1 MAAGGEFVEGWLVAQ
16 VLGEGAYGEVRLLVH
31 ARSGAAVA
39 LKAVRAEPAAAG
51 GAAGEACREAALH
64 RALRHPHVLR
74 CLGERAHQGLHYM
87 FLEYAQGGEL
97 FDRIEPDVGM
107 RPAAARR
114 YWRQLLAG
122 LRYLHAR
129 GVAHRDL
136 KPENILLDHH
146 DNVKISDFGM
156 ATLFRHGA
164 RERLLARV
172 CGTLPYAAP
181 EVLAAAARPY
191 RAAPADLWA
200 AALVL
205 LAMLVGGQYPPP
217 RAPPA
222 PRPPTCGPPRS
233 CCSPCSS
240 AVSTLLPA
248 PLPRRARRPVGRRAR
263 AARHARRR
271 SVPSSPR
278 PSRAAPADLWA
289 AALVLLAMLVGGQYP
304 PPRAPPAPRP
314 PTCGPPRW
322 CCSPCSSAVSTLLPA
337 PLPRR
342 ARRPVGRRARAARHA
357 RRRSVPSSPRPSRAA
372 PADLWA
378 AALVLLAMLVG
389 GQYPPP
395 RRPAAPADGV
405 LGQDRGAARLFE
417 LPWERAAAADARW
430 AAWEAWAAAGAG
442 AAPLPFA
449 RLAADALALL
459 RRALQ
464 PAPEARPALERLL
477 RMRWLEQKEEEVR
490 AWRSQPCA
498 ADADA
503 PDAELSAADMDAL
516 LSHSQPAQPDD
527 LLLASQHD
535 SPGAQNEL
543 IMQRLVRRM
552 TRVRLRCDEATA
564 LRALCDAARALGYT
578 TRRLDHSRVAI
589 ECDAE
594 VRMRAWAARAAGG
607 ALLELRRSRGCGL
620 QFKRRYLRLRDALRP
635 LAEPDD

>member
-1 MAAGGEFVEGWLVAQ
+1 MGRALQSRTWACGRRRRGATGASCWPGCATCTRAAWRTATSSPRTSCWTTTTTSRSPTSGWLRCS
-16 VLGEGAYGEVRLLVH
+16 GT
-31 ARSGAAVA
+31 ARASGCW
-39 LKAVRAEPAAAG
+39 RA
-51 GAAGEACREAALH
+51 C
-64 RALRHPHVLR
+64 
-74 CLGERAHQGLHYM
+74 
-87 FLEYAQGGEL
+87 
-97 FDRIEPDVGM
+97 
-107 RPAAARR
+107 AARCPTPR
-114 YWRQLLAG
+114 PRCWR
-122 LRYLHAR
+122 R
-129 GVAHRDL
+129 
-136 KPENILLDHH
+136 
-146 DNVKISDFGM
+146 
-156 ATLFRHGA
+156 
-164 RERLLARV
+164 
-172 CGTLPYAAP
+172 
-181 EVLAAAARPY
+181 
-191 RAAPADLWA
+191 
-200 AALVL
+200 
-205 LAMLVGGQYPPP
+205 P
-217 RAPPA
+217 RAPTA

-289 AALVLLAMLVGGQYP
+289 AALVLLAMLVG
-304 PPRAPPAPRP
+304 
-314 PTCGPPRW
+314 
-322 CCSPCSSAVSTLLPA
+322 
-337 PLPRR
+337 
-342 ARRPVGRRARAARHA
+342 
-357 RRRSVPSSPRPSRAA
+357 
-372 PADLWA
+372 
-378 AALVLLAMLVG
+378 
-389 GQYPPP
+389 
-395 RRPAAPADGV
+395 
-405 LGQDRGAARLFE
+405 E

-442 AAPLPFA
+442 AAPVPFA
-449 RLAADALALL
+449 RLPADALALL

-503 PDAELSAADMDAL
+503 PDADLSAADMDAL

-564 LRALCDAARALGYT
+564 LRALCEAARALGYT

>member
-39 LKAVRAEPAAAG
+39 LKAVRAEPAAAAG
-51 GAAGEACREAALH
+51 AGEACREAALH

-156 ATLFRHGA
+156 ATLFRHGS

-205 LAMLVGGQYPPP
+205 LAMLVG
-217 RAPPA
+217 
-222 PRPPTCGPPRS
+222 
-233 CCSPCSS
+233 
-240 AVSTLLPA
+240 
-248 PLPRRARRPVGRRAR
+248 
-263 AARHARRR
+263 
-271 SVPSSPR
+271 
-278 PSRAAPADLWA
+278 
-289 AALVLLAMLVGGQYP
+289 
-304 PPRAPPAPRP
+304 
-314 PTCGPPRW
+314 
-322 CCSPCSSAVSTLLPA
+322 
-337 PLPRR
+337 
-342 ARRPVGRRARAARHA
+342 
-357 RRRSVPSSPRPSRAA
+357 
-372 PADLWA
+372 
-378 AALVLLAMLVG
+378 
-389 GQYPPP
+389 
-395 RRPAAPADGV
+395 
-405 LGQDRGAARLFE
+405 E

-442 AAPLPFA
+442 AAPVPFA
-449 RLAADALALL
+449 RLPADALALL

-503 PDAELSAADMDAL
+503 PDADLSAADMDAL

-564 LRALCDAARALGYT
+564 LRALCEAARALGYT

>member
-1 MAAGGEFVEGWLVAQ
+1 MRRWYGARVA
-16 VLGEGAYGEVRLLVH
+16 
-31 ARSGAAVA
+31 
-39 LKAVRAEPAAAG
+39 
-51 GAAGEACREAALH
+51 
-64 RALRHPHVLR
+64 
-74 CLGERAHQGLHYM
+74 
-87 FLEYAQGGEL
+87 
-97 FDRIEPDVGM
+97 EPDVGM

-156 ATLFRHGA
+156 ATLFRHGS

-248 PLPRRARRPVGRRAR
+248 PLPRRARRPVGRRAG

-271 SVPSSPR
+271 SVSSSPR
-278 PSRAAPADLWA
+278 PSR
-289 AALVLLAMLVGGQYP
+289 
-304 PPRAPPAPRP
+304 
-314 PTCGPPRW
+314 
-322 CCSPCSSAVSTLLPA
+322 
-337 PLPRR
+337 
-342 ARRPVGRRARAARHA
+342 
-357 RRRSVPSSPRPSRAA
+357 
-372 PADLWA
+372 
-378 AALVLLAMLVG
+378 
-389 GQYPPP
+389 
-395 RRPAAPADGV
+395 AAPADGV
-405 LGQDRGAARLFE
+405 LGQDRGAARLFGI
-417 LPWERAAAADARW
+417 LAVGVFAIPKVMVPKLRV
-430 AAWEAWAAAGAG
+430 
-442 AAPLPFA
+442 APLATKRTRVCGRSCRGSA
-449 RLAADALALL
+449 RRRRTRAGRRGRRGR
-459 RRALQ
+459 RRARARRRCRSRGCRRTRWRCCGARCSRRPRRARRWSGCCACAGSSKKRRRCAPGARS
-464 PAPEARPALERLL
+464 PAPPTPTRPTPTCRPPTWTRCSATRSPRSPTTCCWPRSTTRPAR
-477 RMRWLEQKEEEVR
+477 RYRPPR
-490 AWRSQPCA
+490 APPSA
-498 ADADA
+498 HAVDGTFNADDVFL
-503 PDAELSAADMDAL
+503 P
-516 LSHSQPAQPDD
+516 
-527 LLLASQHD
+527 
-535 SPGAQNEL
+535 QNEL

-564 LRALCDAARALGYT
+564 LRALCEAARALGYT